1 MSIDWTTT
9 TTADGSHTR
18 TTRQLGV
25 QIRSIEDVA
34 NLANLMFRG
43 GCQPP
48 GIDRPEKLAVV
59 ILAGLD
65 VGLAPTQSVG
75 SIMLT
80 GGKPAIYGDG
90 ALALVRASGL
100 LVSIQE
106 SVSGEGD
113 DRKATCVVRRKGD
126 PDDRTF
132 AFSMSEAKQA
142 KLIERARG
150 HGPWAT
156 YPDRMLLM
164 RARGYAMR
172 DVFPDVLRGL
182 ITYEEAADMLSVE
195 VASAETSRPAL
206 SPATTQPTTTAP
218 PSQQTE
224 PVPAVQ
230 ANQPATSTE
239 PVADSQLDEIRRLLG
254 MAIAAKGIGLQDVEG
269 RKALVASVL
278 APFGVQTGKELTAA
292 QADTLIASLG
302 GVQDP
307 FTYGPK

>member
-1 MSIDWTTT
+1 MPPTTKVAT
-9 TTADGSHTR
+9 SSPTYRPA
-18 TTRQLGV
+18 GV
-25 QIRSIEDVA
+25 EIRSIEDVA

-65 VGLAPTQSVG
+65 VGLAPTQAVG

-90 ALALVRASGL
+90 ALALVRSSGL
-100 LVSIQE
+100 LEKITEEVT
-106 SVSGEGD
+106 GAGD
-113 DRKATCVVRRKGD
+113 DRKGICDIKRKGD
-126 PDDRTF
+126 SEERVFT
-132 AFSMSEAKQA
+132 FSMSEAKQA
-142 KLIERARG
+142 KLIERAAG
-150 HGPWAT
+150 KGPWVT

-206 SPATTQPTTTAP
+206 SPASTQPTVQPTTDLPATAP
-218 PSQQTE
+218 LPQ
-224 PVPAVQ
+224 Q
-230 ANQPATSTE
+230 ANQSATTTE
-239 PVADSQLDEIRRLLG
+239 PVAEKQLDEIRRLLG
-254 MAIAAKGIGLQDVEG
+254 AAIAAKGIGPQDVEG
-269 RKALVASVL
+269 RKALVANAL

>member
-106 SVSGEGD
+106 SVSGDGD
-113 DRKATCVVRRKGD
+113 DRKATCVIRRKGD

-132 AFSMSEAKQA
+132 TFSMSEAKQA
-142 KLIERARG
+142 KLIERAKG

-164 RARGYAMR
+164 RARGYALR

-182 ITYEEAADMLSVE
+182 ITYEEAADMLPVE
-195 VASAETSRPAL
+195 IVVTEKTKPELPPANEAKPDT
-206 SPATTQPTTTAP
+206 PAIAAP
-218 PSQQTE
+218 GVSEEQI
-224 PVPAVQ
+224 A
-230 ANQPATSTE
+230 
-239 PVADSQLDEIRRLLG
+239 EIRRLLG
-254 MAIAAKGIGLQDVEG
+254 LGIASKGLMPDDAAG
-269 RKALVASVL
+269 RKAFVEDVL
-278 APFGVQTGKELTAA
+278 KPFGVQSGKDLTAE
-292 QADTLIASLG
+292 QAGTLIKQLG
-302 GVQDP
+302 EQYDP
-307 FTYGPK
+307 FSYGVKVPY